1 MLRLGFVAIDWNVH
15 VPKVRRGL
23 PETGDPGQAD
33 RSRPTTVRERSS
45 STVGHCRRRLPTVS
59 GTAVQL
65 SDTAVL
71 LSTAAETNFG
81 EAATG

>member
-1 MLRLGFVAIDWNVH
+1 LFRLGFVAIDWNVH

-23 PETGDPGQAD
+23 PEASDPRQAD
-33 RSRPTTVRERSS
+33 RSRPTTVRERSG
-45 STVGHCRRRLPTVS
+45 STVGHCRKRLPTVS

-65 SDTAVL
+65 SNAAVL
-71 LSTAAETNFG
+71 LSITAETNVG